1 MIGAIDVPQIIHKS
15 HSTNRTIVSSWLC
28 LPNFEYFFLFFC
40 LRFWRLCFFW
50 CAHFFNDLLGL
61 SFRWCNFFPEIVTVR
76 DVVDKGL
83 GQTVIFVHIFPLNIW
98 EIGSLIGM
106 KIEHWNHC
114 AGEHSVDL
122 LLNQCSSHILL
133 AVWPTN
139 CNELP
144 WSSNSL
150 FVALKK
156 IGNLLH

>member
-1 MIGAIDVPQIIHKS
+1 MIGAIDVPQIIHKI

-106 KIEHWNHC
+106 KIEHWNHR
-114 AGEHSVDL
+114 AGNIVWICFWTNVL
-122 LLNQCSSHILL
+122 HILFWQFGQQIVMDFL
-133 AVWPTN
+133 EVATP
-139 CNELP
+139 
-144 WSSNSL
+144 SL
-150 FVALKK
+150 W
-156 IGNLLH
+156 H